1 MTEPPP
7 LPAQP
12 LEYFNPN
19 DAPPGRPASVLVVA
33 ILAIIFGCY
42 SSLGLLSSAFML
54 IGGFAGGF
62 PRVNSSPSFIM
73 VYALESFVGGILGVT
88 LLVGGI
94 LALSLNPLGRRLLIF
109 YAIAHWILGSIG
121 TICMYLVFLPRVVST
136 ATTSINGKVI
146 AVAVSRPATISPM
159 WIIAIPNLAL
169 ILLWSLVILIVTTRS
184 RVKSAFVRVSR

>member
-1 MTEPPP
+1 
-7 LPAQP
+7 
-12 LEYFNPN
+12 
-19 DAPPGRPASVLVVA
+19 VV
-33 ILAIIFGCY
+33 
-42 SSLGLLSSAFML
+42 
-54 IGGFAGGF
+54 F

-109 YAIAHWILGSIG
+109 YAIAHWIWLIG

-146 AVAVSRPATISPM
+146 AVAVSRPADDF
-159 WIIAIPNLAL
+159 AHVDHRHPNL
-169 ILLWSLVILIVTTRS
+169 R
-184 RVKSAFVRVSR
+184 